1 MRIEQLEHLSS
12 HQDCVIALGNFDGLH
27 YGHQALMEELQLMKE
42 ASGCE
47 AAVLMFTTHT
57 SEVTKQRRQSLIQ
70 SNRQKERALESMGI
84 DVIYEVPFTKELM
97 AMEPEVFLKELLL
110 EKLQVRGIVVGFN
123 YRFGH
128 KARGN
133 TDLLRELQKEENYLL
148 TVVDPVRLDG
158 REVSSTRIR
167 GLIEEGRIRQ
177 ANTLLGRPFAIEG
190 EIVHGKHLGSKLG
203 VPTAN
208 MKFDTNY
215 VHPRFGVYLGR
226 FTVEGKSYYSA
237 TNIGTNPTFKEQGI
251 KVESYLLDFEGDIYG
266 KWAELELLEFLRPEL
281 AFDSVEELIIQMNR
295 DIERAESIV
304 VNCKNMANK
313 I

>member
-1 MRIEQLEHLSS
+1 MSS